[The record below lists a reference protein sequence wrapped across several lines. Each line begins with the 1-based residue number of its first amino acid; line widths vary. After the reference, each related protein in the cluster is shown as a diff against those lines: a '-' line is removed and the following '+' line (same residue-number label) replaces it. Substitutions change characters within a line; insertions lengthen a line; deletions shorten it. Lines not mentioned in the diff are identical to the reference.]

1 MARRPDSKLPEFAPA
16 DPDEVRAQ
24 LERVI
29 SSQPFRTS
37 KRCSDFLR
45 YVTEAT
51 VEGRTDTLKE
61 RGLGVAVF
69 ERAPDYDTSQD
80 PIVRNTAGQV
90 RRRLAQ
96 YYQHH
101 SNRDEI
107 RIDLPSGSYV
117 PEFSAPAV
125 PAGTVVLPNPAAL
138 GVHTPKR
145 WPWIVAAIAVLA
157 CAAFY
162 FRPKPGNPVD
172 QFWAPIVKHAG
183 AVVLCVGQGHT
194 YKLTGDWDRR
204 FEEGRPSGS
213 VPVEQ
218 VVPAWD
224 RYVGLTDVQALTRL
238 TALFTRYGKE
248 VELKGGRNTSLTD
261 LRRRTVVLVGA
272 FNNEWTLSLTGELRF
287 YFESD
292 PANRLDMVLDRRNP
306 GQREWTVR
314 SDLSSTQISMDYA
327 IVTRVN
333 NPTTEQIV
341 VVVAGIKGGGTIA
354 AAEFLI
360 NPVYLEKA
368 LQNAPSDGRGKNLQ
382 FVLATKMFSG
392 TPGPPSVVAAHYW

>member
-1 MARRPDSKLPEFAPA
+1 
-16 DPDEVRAQ
+16 
-24 LERVI
+24 
-29 SSQPFRTS
+29 
-37 KRCSDFLR
+37 
-45 YVTEAT
+45 
-51 VEGRTDTLKE
+51 
-61 RGLGVAVF
+61 
-69 ERAPDYDTSQD
+69 
-80 PIVRNTAGQV
+80 
-90 RRRLAQ
+90 
-96 YYQHH
+96 
-101 SNRDEI
+101 
-107 RIDLPSGSYV
+107 V
-117 PEFSAPAV
+117 PEFSKPAATIAPAV
-125 PAGTVVLPNPAAL
+125 LKEPVPETAPTR
-138 GVHTPKR
+138 KK
-145 WPWIVAAIAVLA
+145 WPWIVMGIAALALAAIYL
-157 CAAFY
+157 
-162 FRPKPGNPVD
+162 RPKPGNPVD

-204 FEEGRPSGS
+204 FEEGRPGGS

-224 RYVGLTDVQALTRL
+224 RYVGLTDVHAVTRL

-248 VELKGGRNTSLTD
+248 VELRGGRSTSLTD

-272 FNNEWTLSLTGELRF
+272 FNNEWTLNLTGELRF

-306 GQREWTVR
+306 GKREWTVR
-314 SDLSSTQISMDYA
+314 SDLSSGQISTDYA

-333 NPTTEQIV
+333 NPTTEQA
-341 VVVAGIKGGGTIA
+341 VVVAAGVKGGGTIA

-360 NPVYLEKA
+360 NPAYLEKA
-368 LQNAPSDGRGKNLQ
+368 LQNAPSDWSGKNLQ